1 MNCSLLEVPTPVWKA
16 LIEDLCKRG
25 FGRRESGA
33 FLLGRMDGDVRRVQ
47 AWVPYDELDADAL
60 TAGYVRLDTSA
71 FTRLW
76 AICAETGLSVVADVH
91 THPDGP
97 TQSPSDRANP
107 MISQA
112 GHFALI
118 VPKFARGGVVPRDIS
133 VNVYLGGKQWASY
146 FKRDAQKLIRLT

>member
-1 MNCSLLEVPTPVWKA
+1 MNCNPLEVPTPVWKA

-25 FGRRESGA
+25 FGKRESGA
-33 FLLGRMDGDVRRVQ
+33 FLLGKMDGDIRRVQ
-47 AWVPYDELDADAL
+47 TWVPYDELDADAL

-76 AICAETGLSVVADVH
+76 AICAETGLTVVADVH
-91 THPDGP
+91 THPGGP
-97 TQSPSDRANP
+97 IQSRSDRANP

-118 VPKFARGGVVPRDIS
+118 VPKFARGRVVPRDVS
-133 VNVYLGGKQWASY
+133 VNVYLGSKQWASY
-146 FKRDAQKLIRLT
+146 FKRDAQELIRLT

>member
-1 MNCSLLEVPTPVWKA
+1 MNCNPLEVPTPVWKA

-25 FGRRESGA
+25 FGKRESGA
-33 FLLGRMDGDVRRVQ
+33 FLLGTMDGDVRRVQ
-47 AWVPYDELDADAL
+47 AWVPYDELDANAL

-76 AICAETGLSVVADVH
+76 AICAEKGLTVVADVH
-91 THPDGP
+91 THPVGT
-97 TQSPSDRANP
+97 TQSRSDRANP

-118 VPKFARGGVVPRDIS
+118 VPKFARGRVVPHDVS
-133 VNVYLGGKQWASY
+133 VNVYLGSKQWASY
-146 FKRDAQKLIRLT
+146 FKRDAQELIRLI

>member
-1 MNCSLLEVPTPVWKA
+1 MNCDQLEVPASMWKA

-25 FGRRESGA
+25 SGKRESGA
-33 FLLGRMDGDVRRVQ
+33 FLLGKKDGDVRRVKT
-47 AWVPYDELDADAL
+47 WVPYDELDADAL

-76 AICAETGLSVVADVH
+76 EICAETGLTVVADVH
-91 THPDGP
+91 THPGGP
-97 TQSPSDRANP
+97 VQSSSDRANP

-118 VPKFARGGVVPRDIS
+118 VPSFARGRVAPCDVS
-133 VNVYLGGKQWASY
+133 VNVYLGCKQWASH
-146 FKRDAQKLIRLT
+146 FNRHAQELIRLT